1 MKSRTA
7 YPKSNPLCNTLCN
20 IKGTICTLV
29 LKSQKHTA
37 NKCITFIYINMNNS
51 KRKLMI
57 TFVEDKKF
65 KVSGQEISHRK
76 YKIINVKKTLLN
88 KVFKMKI
95 QQLNYNTESKKL
107 R

>member
-1 MKSRTA
+1 
-7 YPKSNPLCNTLCN
+7 
-20 IKGTICTLV
+20 
-29 LKSQKHTA
+29 
-37 NKCITFIYINMNNS
+37 
-51 KRKLMI
+51 MI